1 MRCDMKLN
9 FGRCENNKKKKGP
22 LSVKFKNLNK
32 KKTKQEKFFVFT

>member
-22 LSVKFKNLNK
+22 LSVKFKT